1 MVKTSNLNLL
11 KLHPNRQVKELEIK
25 WEEIIRKNN
34 EENGNF
40 DFNNYFQALKKYA
53 SLVAEYT
60 VVKACLLRMTI
71 KAEVKTI
78 ETLREYGYIVDL
90 NPDNFNQSM
99 QVINARSNNLL
110 TKILSKQKE
119 LENFLKGSDSKARPI
134 TFAKAI
140 MHLSSGLGFSVGKD
154 ILLAEYN
161 EAKKIIKERNGR
173 DNKARLN
180 KR

>member
-1 MVKTSNLNLL
+1 VVKTSDLNLL
-11 KLHPNRQVKELEIK
+11 KLNPRGKVKELEVK
-25 WEEIIRKNN
+25 WEEIIRRNN

-60 VVKACLLRMTI
+60 IVKACLLRMTV

-78 ETLREYGYIVDL
+78 ETLKEYGYIVDL
-90 NPDNFNQSM
+90 NPDNFTQSM
-99 QVINARSNNLL
+99 QVINARANNLF
-110 TKILSKQKE
+110 TKIVSKQKE
-119 LENFLKGSDSKARPI
+119 LENFLKGSDSKAKPI

-140 MHLSSGLGFSVGKD
+140 MHLSAGLGFTVGKD

-173 DNKARLN
+173 DNKARFN